1 MFGLSILFYDKRIPM
16 SIDFSEFDESA
27 VTILKQLATHFP
39 KATEVGFNDLFPEFE
54 DNNEK
59 RSAHI
64 GVLAFL
70 RHENLIA
77 HEIGS
82 SSSFIITRTGLAL
95 FNQDIF
101 KHLKS
106 KLNDIVSV

>member
-1 MFGLSILFYDKRIPM
+1 MGIKM
-16 SIDFSEFDESA
+16 SVNFEQFDDSA
-27 VTILKQLATHFP
+27 IVILKELAKHFP
-39 KATEVGFNDLFPEFE
+39 RATEVGFNDLFPEF
-54 DNNEK
+54 DGDIEK
-59 RSAHI
+59 RSSHI

-77 HEIGS
+77 HEVGS

-95 FNQDIF
+95 FNEDIF

-106 KLNDIVSV
+106 KLNEQATNL

>member
-1 MFGLSILFYDKRIPM
+1 M
-16 SIDFSEFDESA
+16 SVDFRQFDESA
-27 VTILKQLATHFP
+27 VVILKELAKHFP
-39 KATEVGFNDLFPEFE
+39 VATEIGFSDIFPDYEG
-54 DNNEK
+54 DIQK

-77 HEIGS
+77 HEVGS

-95 FNQDIF
+95 FNEDIF

-106 KLNDIVSV
+106 KLNEQGTNL